1 MLSKLTVYRM
11 NQPSTS
17 HLIRDLLF
25 EAGGKL
31 LSGLGRLLRA
41 TPKLQGLH
49 SVEQAPDI
57 SWPDRLQTAHSHKTS
72 IDVNGPLL
80 HAEMRPGDDIL
91 LSFKGR
97 KD

>member
-1 MLSKLTVYRM
+1 MLSKLTMHRM

-25 EAGGKL
+25 EAGSKL

-57 SWPDRLQTAHSHKTS
+57 SWPDR
-72 IDVNGPLL
+72 
-80 HAEMRPGDDIL
+80 
-91 LSFKGR
+91 SFSQ
-97 KD
+97 DEH